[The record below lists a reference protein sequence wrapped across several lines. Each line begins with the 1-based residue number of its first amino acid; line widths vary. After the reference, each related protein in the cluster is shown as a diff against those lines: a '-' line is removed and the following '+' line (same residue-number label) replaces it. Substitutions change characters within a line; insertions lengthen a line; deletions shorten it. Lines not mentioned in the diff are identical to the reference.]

1 MVKTPLNFDEN
12 AGARLLA
19 DARSAMIAALDGSA
33 NASSVHAPGRKAR
46 AIIEGSREDVGRLCG
61 AHKDG
66 VIFTSGATEA
76 ANLAL
81 SPAITRGKETLP
93 VGRLFV
99 AASEH
104 PCVLAG
110 GRLADRLTI
119 LPVDGNGVVDLAVLA
134 DHLAAHDPADGVPMV
149 AMMLA
154 NNETGVIQPVA
165 AAVDL
170 VHDHGGFIFCD
181 AVQAVGRMP
190 VEIADLRADF
200 LSVSSHKIGG
210 PQGAG
215 ALILANPDVR
225 PVPLLSGGGQ
235 ERGLRA
241 GTENVAAIAG
251 FGVAA
256 GQVMDHVEHME
267 SMVRMRDRLEA
278 GIRRISQDVQFAG
291 AAAPRLPN
299 TAMCVVPGLAAE
311 TAVIALDLEG
321 VAVSSGSACSSG
333 KVAPSHV
340 LQAMGFPEDLA
351 GNGIRI
357 SLPADVTEAEIDH
370 FLSVWQA
377 VDRQL
382 RPDKAA

>member
-19 DARSAMIAALDGSA
+19 DARAAMIDALDGSA
-33 NASSVHAPGRKAR
+33 NASSVHTPGRRAR
-46 AIIEGSREDVGRLCG
+46 AIIERSRDYVGGLCG
-61 AHKDG
+61 VDKDG
-66 VIFTSGATEA
+66 VVFTSGATEA
-76 ANLAL
+76 AGLAL
-81 SPAITRGKETLP
+81 SPAILRGREVLP
-93 VGRLFV
+93 VGRLYV
-99 AASEH
+99 AATEH
-104 PCVLAG
+104 PCVLSG

-119 LPVDGNGVVDLAVLA
+119 LPVDGDGLVDLAVLA
-134 DHLAAHDPADGVPMV
+134 RHLEAHDPADGVPMV
-149 AMMLA
+149 ALMLA

-165 AAVDL
+165 AAADL
-170 VHDHGGFIFCD
+170 VHDHGGSIFCD
-181 AVQAVGRMP
+181 AVQAFGRIP
-190 VEIADLRADF
+190 VDIGGLRVDF
-200 LSVSSHKIGG
+200 LGVSSHKIGG

-215 ALILANPDVR
+215 ALILASPDTR
-225 PVPLLSGGGQ
+225 PVPLLKGGGQ

-256 GQVMDHVEHME
+256 GRVMDHVEHKG
-267 SMVRMRDRLEA
+267 SVARMRDRLEA

-291 AAAPRLPN
+291 AASLRLPN

-311 TAVIALDLEG
+311 TAVIAFDLEG

-351 GNGIRI
+351 GSGIRI
-357 SLPADVTEAEIDH
+357 SLPADVTEADIDD
-370 FLSVWQA
+370 FLVVWQS
-377 VDRQL
+377 VDRRL